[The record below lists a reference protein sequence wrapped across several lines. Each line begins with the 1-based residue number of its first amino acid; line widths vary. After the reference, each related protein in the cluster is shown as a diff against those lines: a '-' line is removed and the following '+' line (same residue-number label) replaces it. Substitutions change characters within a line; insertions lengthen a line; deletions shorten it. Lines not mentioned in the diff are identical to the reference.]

1 MLILKKEPG
10 GVFYAKDIPNTLD
23 AMQDEIGGYIETVG
37 YSRHCVLVCDED
49 GRLKDLPYNTTIA
62 GTKYVGPVFFVGIQ
76 DDRYGETEFCDA
88 PGFIQ
93 ACLEGKEEL

>member
-10 GVFYAKDIPNTLD
+10 GVFYVKNIPNTDD
-23 AMQDEIGGYIETVG
+23 AFHDEIGGYYEIVR
-37 YSRHCVLVCDED
+37 YSQHCVLICDED
-49 GRLKDLPYNTTIA
+49 GIMKDLPYNTTIA
-62 GTKYVGPVFFVGIQ
+62 GQRFLGPVFFVGVE
-76 DDRYGETEFCDA
+76 DNRYGEEQFCDA